1 MCIYIFKYIYILHI
15 YLFFLLPRTQFDAGY
30 ILISGLVGKSPCL
43 LGKLRCLFGEITFYF
58 AGFILSSAR
67 LQVYPIF
74 SAFQSGF
81 SASKQAMVACLRL
94 SC

>member
-1 MCIYIFKYIYILHI
+1 MCMYIYIYKLYI
-15 YLFFLLPRTQFDAGY
+15 YILLPRTQFDAGY

-43 LGKLRCLFGEITFYF
+43 LGKLRCLFREITFYF

-74 SAFQSGF
+74 SAFQFGF
-81 SASKQAMVACLRL
+81 SVSKQAMVACLKL